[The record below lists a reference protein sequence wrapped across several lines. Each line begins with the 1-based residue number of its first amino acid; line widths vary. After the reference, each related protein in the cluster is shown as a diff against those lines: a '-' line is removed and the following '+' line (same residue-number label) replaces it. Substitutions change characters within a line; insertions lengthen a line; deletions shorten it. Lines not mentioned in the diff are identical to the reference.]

1 MSALT
6 WGVSGQKTY
15 ETGVSKGV
23 LYPIASGGYQNGVAF
38 DGLTAVNENPSGGE
52 PTKLYADNGVWIVM
66 VSAEEYGYGIECYKT
81 PPEFDACDGCATI
94 GTGVKIGQQT
104 RTPFGFCYRTE
115 IGNDEEGID
124 YGYVLHIAYNGIA
137 TPSQKNHSTVNNDPE
152 AETLSYDVTCTPID
166 PGIAGRKPTCI
177 LEIDST
183 EVPAAKMQLI
193 EDALYGTSST
203 QPHILM
209 PADVLAILNAA

>member
-1 MSALT
+1 M
-6 WGVSGQKTY
+6 
-15 ETGVSKGV
+15 
-23 LYPIASGGYQNGVAF
+23 
-38 DGLTAVNENPSGGE
+38 
-52 PTKLYADNGVWIVM
+52 
-66 VSAEEYGYGIECYKT
+66 
-81 PPEFDACDGCATI
+81 
-94 GTGVKIGQQT
+94 
-104 RTPFGFCYRTE
+104 
-115 IGNDEEGID
+115 
-124 YGYVLHIAYNGIA
+124 
-137 TPSQKNHSTVNNDPE
+137 NNDPE